1 VHPLFL
7 PRPTARQPICAGENL
22 WLRQSCGRRRVG
34 FQRPKMLS
42 SRALSIMTRS
52 APKEQAHQTRMI
64 PLYSMHRI
72 QINPPPPPPLSE
84 ELTLKPELA
93 MLRIRTRRC
102 ALCLT
107 LCDWEQQ
114 QPPRP
119 DSWCNL
125 TEPGRPACADAELQ
139 GQVHDALEQIVSCNH
154 NLQQV
159 HFSVVSC
166 NHNLQQVHS
175 SCISLVQ
182 SQPAA
187 GALFCSLMQSQPAAG
202 ALFLCWYQHG
212 IHTLQE
218 KCTICRKVHLLQV

>member
-1 VHPLFL
+1 VAEAKL
-7 PRPTARQPICAGENL
+7 RPQEGRVSAAENAAIA
-22 WLRQSCGRRRVG
+22 CIEYNDKKCT
-34 FQRPKMLS
+34 QRPGS
-42 SRALSIMTRS
+42 SDSND
-52 APKEQAHQTRMI
+52 APLQYASNTNK
-64 PLYSMHRI
+64 SSSSS
-72 QINPPPPPPLSE
+72 PLSE

-93 MLRIRTRRC
+93 MLRIRTHRC

-114 QPPRP
+114 HPPRP

>member
-1 VHPLFL
+1 
-7 PRPTARQPICAGENL
+7 
-22 WLRQSCGRRRVG
+22 
-34 FQRPKMLS
+34 MLS

-159 HFSVVSC
+159 HFSAVSC

-175 SCISLVQ
+175 SCVGISTAFTPCRR
-182 SQPAA
+182 SARSA
-187 GALFCSLMQSQPAAG
+187 
-202 ALFLCWYQHG
+202 
-212 IHTLQE
+212 E
-218 KCTICRKVHLLQV
+218 KCTCYRFDSHCSIFGPAATRHSCDRSFVSATESRWCRSVASRWAWARRPHTVHALVTGADQSEASDNA